1 MNTSKNKWY
10 SLFLFDGS
18 RVMVCLVLACLGVAA
33 FLGAKTPKLI
43 TDLSAHYDDSNLF
56 KAALVAL
63 MINFIAVYVNRVIY
77 QLAVNKY
84 VRLLIQYA
92 RTQTYGRWLSAHET
106 DSEKYPQGE
115 ILSRIMSDTEAIR
128 DLITSG
134 SFGIFIDLCFV
145 ISCLFGFISLH
156 QFTGFFIGITEVV
169 ATLLLIWGSQLMRD
183 IFMRLRNSQARVNR
197 VTANV
202 LGGFHQM
209 YYTRHDKYASLKS
222 GEAFDDFLEKQNQ
235 ANNMDAAYYA
245 VAESLYPIM
254 LALVIFIF
262 PYSGLT
268 EAALIFAIVDLI
280 QRSISPI
287 KEISG
292 KIANI
297 QRAATGIDRI
307 FNFLNDMPLT
317 LNVNKKRLL
326 SQEHHLKLVRMEVNI
341 PHFSYPKRAKK
352 SKDGVNETTIEGSK
366 NDNDHFA
373 LTDISFHGSPGDLIG
388 IVGLSGSGKSTLL
401 NILAGNILAQD
412 ESVKLLMKNEEGEFS
427 LSIRDL
433 DEYRQEVSIV
443 SQESHIFTESLM
455 FNITMRHN
463 MEAEEIKHFED
474 SWADLVSQIPYLQT
488 MNLSRD
494 KTVFPSQLSL
504 GQRQLLAGVRA
515 CYLKKN
521 IVFFDEISS
530 ALDSELEYALRKCI
544 LLIQQYSLTIIV
556 AHRVETIIEA
566 TNILVMDKGKVVS
579 SGTHS
584 GLMAT
589 TPIYQE
595 FIRELSHS

>member
-1 MNTSKNKWY
+1 MVA
-10 SLFLFDGS
+10 LVL
-18 RVMVCLVLACLGVAA
+18 VCLVISAWLGV
-33 FLGAKTPKLI
+33 LTPRLVAN
-43 TDLSAHYDDSNLF
+43 LSATYSDDNLF
-56 KAALVAL
+56 KASLWALF
-63 MINFIAVYVNRVIY
+63 INFVSVYINRVVY

-92 RTQTYGRWLSAHET
+92 RTQTYGRWLSSNEH

-145 ISCLFGFISLH
+145 ASCLVGFITLNK
-156 QFTGFFIGITEVV
+156 FTGVFISGTEILV
-169 ATLLLIWGSQLMRD
+169 TLGLIWGSQLMRD
-183 IFMRLRNSQARVNR
+183 VFMRLRNSQAKVNR

-222 GEAFDDFLEKQNQ
+222 NAAFEDFLEKQNQ
-235 ANNMDAAYYA
+235 ANNLDAAYYA
-245 VAESLYPIM
+245 VAESLYPIL

-280 QRSISPI
+280 QRSINPI

-297 QRAATGIDRI
+297 QRAITGIDRI
-307 FNFLNDMPLT
+307 QHFLNDMPMKIAVTKNQL
-317 LNVNKKRLL
+317 LSVDHHSRLL
-326 SQEHHLKLVRMEVNI
+326 KMDVSVPK
-341 PHFSYPKRAKK
+341 FTYPKRVQR
-352 SKDGVNETTIEGSK
+352 KDEEVEEVRDTFSLE
-366 NDNDHFA
+366 
-373 LTDISFHGSPGDLIG
+373 DIKFSGRPGELIG

-401 NILAGNILAQD
+401 NILAGNVIATEAQVD
-412 ESVKLLMKNEEGEFS
+412 LSMNGEAGDYHLLIK
-427 LSIRDL
+427 DL
-433 DEYRQEVSIV
+433 DEYRREVSIV
-443 SQESHIFTESLM
+443 SQESHIFSESLL
-455 FNITMRHN
+455 FNITLRR
-463 MEAEEIKHFED
+463 ELEPSEVEHFEATWKKFEE
-474 SWADLVSQIPYLQT
+474 SIPYLKS
-488 MNLSRD
+488 MNIKTFD
-494 KTVFPSQLSL
+494 KIVPSSLSL

-530 ALDSELEYALRKCI
+530 ALDSELEYALRVCI

-556 AHRVETIIEA
+556 AHRVETIIRA
-566 TNILVMDKGKVVS
+566 DQILVMDKGRVTD
-579 SGTHS
+579 SGKHDELIAKS
-584 GLMAT
+584 RV
-589 TPIYQE
+589 YQE

>member
-1 MNTSKNKWY
+1 MNTSKNKWFE
-10 SLFLFDGS
+10 LFFFEGS
-18 RVMVCLVLACLGVAA
+18 KLMLVMVLVCLIISAVLGIM
-33 FLGAKTPKLI
+33 TPKLVAN
-43 TDLSAHYDDSNLF
+43 LSFNYADDALF
-56 KAALVAL
+56 KASLVAL
-63 MINFIAVYVNRVIY
+63 LINFVAVYINRVIY

-92 RTQTYGRWLSAHET
+92 RTQTYGRWLSSNEH

-145 ISCLFGFISLH
+145 ASCLVGFITLNK
-156 QFTGFFIGITEVV
+156 FTGFFISGTEII
-169 ATLLLIWGSQLMRD
+169 ATLGLIWGSQLMRD
-183 IFMRLRNSQARVNR
+183 IFMRLRNSQAKVNR

-209 YYTRHDKYASLKS
+209 YYTRHDNYASNKS
-222 GEAFDDFLEKQNQ
+222 NAAFEDFLDKQNK

-245 VAESLYPIM
+245 VAESLYPIL

-297 QRAATGIDRI
+297 QRAITGIDRI
-307 FNFLNDMPLT
+307 QHFLNDMPLKIVLGST
-317 LNVNKKRLL
+317 QLL
-326 SQEHHLKLVRMEVNI
+326 SDEHHSKLVKFDV
-341 PHFSYPKRAKK
+341 HLDKFSYPARTQQNANGPPQVRDFF
-352 SKDGVNETTIEGSK
+352 SLEDIHFEGK
-366 NDNDHFA
+366 
-373 LTDISFHGSPGDLIG
+373 PGELIG

-401 NILAGNILAQD
+401 NILAGNIIAVDAKVNLTMKSL
-412 ESVKLLMKNEEGEFS
+412 ESKGKEYKISLM
-427 LSIRDL
+427 DL
-433 DEYRQEVSIV
+433 DEYRREVSIV
-443 SQESHIFTESLM
+443 SQESHIFSESLI
-455 FNITMRHN
+455 FNITLKSDLTPAEISHF
-463 MEAEEIKHFED
+463 EAEWKKLEEG
-474 SWADLVSQIPYLQT
+474 IPYLKT
-488 MNLSRD
+488 MGLSTNE
-494 KTVFPSQLSL
+494 KINPSKLSL
-504 GQRQLLAGVRA
+504 GQKQLLAGVRA

-530 ALDSELEYALRKCI
+530 ALDSELEHALRKCI
-544 LLIQQYSLTIIV
+544 LFIQEFSLTIIV
-556 AHRVETIIEA
+556 AHRVETIVGA
-566 TNILVMDKGKVVS
+566 DKILVMDKGRVIS
-579 SGTHS
+579 SGKHS
-584 GLMAT
+584 ELLLT
-589 TPIYQE
+589 SQVYQE

>member
-1 MNTSKNKWY
+1 M
-10 SLFLFDGS
+10 LAL
-18 RVMVCLVLACLGVAA
+18 VLVCLVGSAWLGV
-33 FLGAKTPKLI
+33 LTPKLVAN
-43 TDLSAHYDDSNLF
+43 LSATYSDDNLF
-56 KAALVAL
+56 RASLWALL
-63 MINFIAVYVNRVIY
+63 INFVLVYANRVIY

-84 VRLLIQYA
+84 VRQLIQYA
-92 RTQTYGRWLSAHET
+92 RTQTYGRWLSSNEH

-145 ISCLFGFISLH
+145 ASCLVGFITLNP
-156 QFTGFFIGITEVV
+156 FTGFFISGTEILV
-169 ATLLLIWGSQLMRD
+169 TLGLIWGSQLMRD
-183 IFMRLRNSQARVNR
+183 VFMRLRNSQATVNR

-222 GEAFDDFLEKQNQ
+222 NAAFEDFLEKQNQ
-235 ANNMDAAYYA
+235 ANNLDAAYYA
-245 VAESLYPIM
+245 VAESLYPIL

-280 QRSISPI
+280 QRSINPI

-297 QRAATGIDRI
+297 QRAITGIDRI
-307 FNFLNDMPLT
+307 QHFLNDMPMKLT
-317 LNVNKKRLL
+317 VNKNQLL
-326 SQEHHLKLVRMEVNI
+326 SATHHSKLVRMDVSI
-341 PHFSYPKRAKK
+341 PKFTYPKR
-352 SKDGVNETTIEGSK
+352 VQK
-366 NDNDHFA
+366 NADAPVEVRDSFS
-373 LTDISFHGSPGDLIG
+373 LVDINFSGSPGELIG

-401 NILAGNILAQD
+401 NILAGNVIASEARVD
-412 ESVKLLMKNEEGEFS
+412 LLMNGEVGDYS
-427 LSIRDL
+427 LLIKDL
-433 DEYRQEVSIV
+433 DEYRREVSIV
-443 SQESHIFTESLM
+443 SQESHIFSESLI
-455 FNITMRHN
+455 FNITLRRDL
-463 MEAEEIKHFED
+463 EPSEIEHFE
-474 SWADLVSQIPYLQT
+474 STWKKFEESIPYLKT
-488 MNLSRD
+488 MNLKTFD
-494 KTVFPSQLSL
+494 KITPSSLSL

-530 ALDSELEYALRKCI
+530 ALDSELEYALRVCI
-544 LLIQQYSLTIIV
+544 LLIQEFSLTIIV
-556 AHRVETIIEA
+556 AHRVETIIKA
-566 TNILVMDKGKVVS
+566 DKILVMEKGRVINSGKHDELLIS
-579 SGTHS
+579 S
-584 GLMAT
+584 
-589 TPIYQE
+589 PVYQE

>member
-10 SLFLFDGS
+10 KLFFFDGS
-18 RVMVCLVLACLGVAA
+18 KFMLGLVLVCLIIAAALGVM
-33 FLGAKTPKLI
+33 TPKLI
-43 TDLSAHYDDSNLF
+43 ANLSANYSNNNLF
-56 KAALVAL
+56 QEAIVAL
-63 MINFIAVYVNRVIY
+63 LINFVAVYVNRVIY

-92 RTQTYGRWLSAHET
+92 RTQTYGRWLSSNEH

-145 ISCLFGFISLH
+145 ASCLVGFITLNK
-156 QFTGFFIGITEVV
+156 FTGFFISGTELL
-169 ATLLLIWGSQLMRD
+169 ATLGLIWGSQLMRD
-183 IFMRLRNSQARVNR
+183 IFMRLRNSQAKVNR

-209 YYTRHDKYASLKS
+209 YYTRHDNYASVKS
-222 GEAFDDFLEKQNQ
+222 NEAFEDFLQKQNQ

-245 VAESLYPIM
+245 VAESLYPIL
-254 LALVIFIF
+254 LALVIFVF

-280 QRSISPI
+280 QRSINPI

-297 QRAATGIDRI
+297 QRAITGIDRI
-307 FNFLNDMPLT
+307 QHFLNDMPLKLSVGT
-317 LNVNKKRLL
+317 DQLLSDEYHSKLVKFDVHVNKFTYPVRA
-326 SQEHHLKLVRMEVNI
+326 STVESGGVQERDFFSLEDI
-341 PHFSYPKRAKK
+341 HF
-352 SKDGVNETTIEGSK
+352 EGR
-366 NDNDHFA
+366 
-373 LTDISFHGSPGDLIG
+373 PGELIG

-401 NILAGNILAQD
+401 SILAGNLIAPDAEVEL
-412 ESVKLLMKNEEGEFS
+412 SMKSKEGDYK
-427 LSIRDL
+427 LSIKDL
-433 DEYRQEVSIV
+433 DEYRREVSIV
-443 SQESHIFTESLM
+443 SQESHIFSETLL
-455 FNITMRHN
+455 FNITLKRDLVTSEIAHF
-463 MEAEEIKHFED
+463 EAEWKKLEE
-474 SWADLVSQIPYLQT
+474 SIPYLKT
-488 MNLSRD
+488 MGLKINE
-494 KTVFPSQLSL
+494 KITPAKLSL
-504 GQRQLLAGVRA
+504 GQKQLLAGVRA

-530 ALDSELEYALRKCI
+530 ALDSELEHALRKCI
-544 LLIQQYSLTIIV
+544 LLIQEFSLTIIV
-556 AHRVETIIEA
+556 AHRVETIIGA
-566 TNILVMDKGKVVS
+566 DKIIVMDKGRVNNL
-579 SGTHS
+579 GTHKELLLTS
-584 GLMAT
+584 QV
-589 TPIYQE
+589 YQE

>member
-10 SLFLFDGS
+10 ELFFFEGS
-18 RVMVCLVLACLGVAA
+18 KGMVALVLVCLVISAWLGV
-33 FLGAKTPKLI
+33 LTPRLVAN
-43 TDLSAHYDDSNLF
+43 LSATYSDDNLF
-56 KAALVAL
+56 KASLWALF
-63 MINFIAVYVNRVIY
+63 INFVSVYINRVVY

-92 RTQTYGRWLSAHET
+92 RTQTYGRWLSSNEH

-145 ISCLFGFISLH
+145 ASCLVGFITLNK
-156 QFTGFFIGITEVV
+156 FTGVFISGTEILV
-169 ATLLLIWGSQLMRD
+169 TLGLIWGSQLMRD
-183 IFMRLRNSQARVNR
+183 VFMRLRNSQAKVNR

-222 GEAFDDFLEKQNQ
+222 NAAFEDFLEKQNQ
-235 ANNMDAAYYA
+235 ANNLDAAYYA
-245 VAESLYPIM
+245 VAESLYPIL

-280 QRSISPI
+280 QRSINPI

-297 QRAATGIDRI
+297 QRAITGIDRI
-307 FNFLNDMPLT
+307 QHFLNDMPMKIAVTKNQL
-317 LNVNKKRLL
+317 LSVDHHSRLL
-326 SQEHHLKLVRMEVNI
+326 KMDVSVPK
-341 PHFSYPKRAKK
+341 FTYPKRVQR
-352 SKDGVNETTIEGSK
+352 KDEEVEEVRDTFSLE
-366 NDNDHFA
+366 
-373 LTDISFHGSPGDLIG
+373 DIKFSGRPGELIG

-401 NILAGNILAQD
+401 NILAGNVIATEAQVD
-412 ESVKLLMKNEEGEFS
+412 LSMNGEAGDYHLLIK
-427 LSIRDL
+427 DL
-433 DEYRQEVSIV
+433 DEYRREVSIV
-443 SQESHIFTESLM
+443 SQESHIFSESLL
-455 FNITMRHN
+455 FNITLRR
-463 MEAEEIKHFED
+463 ELEPSEVEHFEATWKKFEE
-474 SWADLVSQIPYLQT
+474 SIPYLKS
-488 MNLSRD
+488 MNIKTFD
-494 KTVFPSQLSL
+494 KIVPSSLSL

-530 ALDSELEYALRKCI
+530 ALDSELEYALRVCI

-556 AHRVETIIEA
+556 AHRVETIIRA
-566 TNILVMDKGKVVS
+566 DQILVMDKGRVTD
-579 SGTHS
+579 SGKHDELIAKS
-584 GLMAT
+584 RV
-589 TPIYQE
+589 YQE

>member
-1 MNTSKNKWY
+1 MVA
-10 SLFLFDGS
+10 LVL
-18 RVMVCLVLACLGVAA
+18 VCLVISAWLGV
-33 FLGAKTPKLI
+33 LTPRLVAN
-43 TDLSAHYDDSNLF
+43 LSATYSDDNLF
-56 KAALVAL
+56 KASLWALF
-63 MINFIAVYVNRVIY
+63 INFVSVYINRVVY

-92 RTQTYGRWLSAHET
+92 RTQTYGRWLSSNEH

-145 ISCLFGFISLH
+145 ASCLVGFITLNK
-156 QFTGFFIGITEVV
+156 FTGVFISGTEIFV
-169 ATLLLIWGSQLMRD
+169 TLGLIWGSQLMRD
-183 IFMRLRNSQARVNR
+183 VFMRLRNSQAKVNR

-222 GEAFDDFLEKQNQ
+222 NAAFEDFLEKQNQ
-235 ANNMDAAYYA
+235 ANNLDAAYYA
-245 VAESLYPIM
+245 VAESLYPIL

-280 QRSISPI
+280 QRSINPI

-297 QRAATGIDRI
+297 QRAITGIDRI
-307 FNFLNDMPLT
+307 QHFLNDMPMKIAVTKNQL
-317 LNVNKKRLL
+317 LSVDHHSRLL
-326 SQEHHLKLVRMEVNI
+326 KMDVSVPK
-341 PHFSYPKRAKK
+341 FTYPKRVQR
-352 SKDGVNETTIEGSK
+352 KDEEVEEVRDTFSLE
-366 NDNDHFA
+366 
-373 LTDISFHGSPGDLIG
+373 DIKFSGRPGELIG

-401 NILAGNILAQD
+401 NILAGNVIATEAQVD
-412 ESVKLLMKNEEGEFS
+412 LSMNGEAGDYHLLIK
-427 LSIRDL
+427 DL
-433 DEYRQEVSIV
+433 DEYRREVSIV
-443 SQESHIFTESLM
+443 SQESHIFSESLL
-455 FNITMRHN
+455 FNITLRR
-463 MEAEEIKHFED
+463 ELEPSEVEHFEATWKKFEE
-474 SWADLVSQIPYLQT
+474 SIPYLKS
-488 MNLSRD
+488 MNIKTFD
-494 KTVFPSQLSL
+494 KIVPSSLSL

-530 ALDSELEYALRKCI
+530 ALDSELEYALRVCI

-556 AHRVETIIEA
+556 AHRVETIIRA
-566 TNILVMDKGKVVS
+566 DQILVMDKGRVTD
-579 SGTHS
+579 SGKHDELIAKS
-584 GLMAT
+584 RV
-589 TPIYQE
+589 YQE

>member
-1 MNTSKNKWY
+1 MNISKNKWY
-10 SLFLFDGS
+10 ELFFFEGS
-18 RVMVCLVLACLGVAA
+18 KGIVTLVGVCLVISAWLGV
-33 FLGAKTPKLI
+33 LTPRLVAN
-43 TDLSAHYDDSNLF
+43 LSSTYSDDNLF
-56 KAALVAL
+56 KASLWALF
-63 MINFIAVYVNRVIY
+63 INFVSVYFNRVVY

-92 RTQTYGRWLSAHET
+92 RTQTYSRWLSSNEH

-145 ISCLFGFISLH
+145 ASCLVGFISLNK
-156 QFTGFFIGITEVV
+156 FTGFFISATEILV
-169 ATLLLIWGSQLMRD
+169 TLGLIWGSQLMRD
-183 IFMRLRNSQARVNR
+183 VFMKLRNSQAKVNR

-202 LGGFHQM
+202 LGGFQQM

-222 GEAFDDFLEKQNQ
+222 NTAFEDFLEKQNQ
-235 ANNMDAAYYA
+235 ANNLDAAYYA
-245 VAESLYPIM
+245 IAESLYPIL
-254 LALVIFIF
+254 LALVIFVF

-297 QRAATGIDRI
+297 QRAITGIDRI
-307 FNFLNDMPLT
+307 QHFLNDMPLK
-317 LNVNKKRLL
+317 LVVNKNQLL
-326 SQEHHLKLVRMEVNI
+326 SVDHHSRLKKMEVNI
-341 PHFSYPKRAKK
+341 PIFSYPKREKR
-352 SKDGVNETTIEGSK
+352 KDENFEEVRDTFSLQDI
-366 NDNDHFA
+366 HF
-373 LTDISFHGSPGDLIG
+373 SGKPGDLIG

-401 NILAGNILAQD
+401 NILAGNIIAAAAKVDLT
-412 ESVKLLMKNEEGEFS
+412 MNTEEGDYQ
-427 LSIRDL
+427 LLIKDL
-433 DEYRQEVSIV
+433 DEYRREVSIV
-443 SQESHIFTESLM
+443 SQESHIFSETLI
-455 FNITMRHN
+455 FNITLRR
-463 MEAEEIKHFED
+463 ELESSEIKHFEEK
-474 SWADLVSQIPYLQT
+474 WKKFEERIPYLKS
-488 MNLSRD
+488 MNLKAFD
-494 KTVFPSQLSL
+494 KITPSVLSL

-515 CYLKKN
+515 CFLKKN

-530 ALDSELEYALRKCI
+530 ALDSELEYALRVCI

-556 AHRVETIIEA
+556 AHRVETIVRA
-566 TNILVMDKGKVVS
+566 DQILVMDKGRVID
-579 SGTHS
+579 SGRHEE
-584 GLMAT
+584 LM
-589 TPIYQE
+589 IKSLVYQE